1 MADYQTEHEDEGG
14 GDAPTQEEPA
24 PQPGKGSTQSKANWR
39 AFKSHQRSNY
49 QINSM
54 FGEVF

>member
-14 GDAPTQEEPA
+14 GETPTQEEPA
-24 PQPGKGSTQSKANWR
+24 LQPGKDSTQSKANWR
-39 AFKSHQRSNY
+39 AFKSHQR
-49 QINSM
+49 INSM